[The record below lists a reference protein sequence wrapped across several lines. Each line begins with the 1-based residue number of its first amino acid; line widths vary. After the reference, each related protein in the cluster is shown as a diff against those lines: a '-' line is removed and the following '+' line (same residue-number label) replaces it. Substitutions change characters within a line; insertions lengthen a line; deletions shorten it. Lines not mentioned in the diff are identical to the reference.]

1 MPISGF
7 SFDNRFAI
15 PNLTG
20 VDLAM
25 TETTPIDLSV
35 IIVSFNTRDLLR
47 DCLQTL
53 LRHQGSLRLQTI
65 VVDNASEDGSAEML
79 EAEFP
84 EVLLIR
90 SPVNLGFGR
99 ANNLGFEQARG
110 RYLVLL
116 NSDAFIDE
124 QTLPQSVARMDAEPD
139 VGLAGGRLV
148 GRQGEWQPSARMFPS
163 LLNEFLTL
171 SGLSARWP
179 KSRLFGRMDRTW
191 ADPLAPAEVDWVPG
205 AYSIIRASVLE
216 QIGPFDQRFFLYFE
230 EVDLCRRIKA
240 AGYRVCYWPE
250 IRVLHIGGESSRTLK
265 RLTFSGVG
273 SQLTLWRMRS
283 QALYHR
289 KHRGLLGAWLSMQ
302 LESFWHRLR
311 RWRNRRA
318 ADAEERLAKAEES
331 AVIIQLWRQAWRET
345 ARGRISP
352 PQPW

>member
-1 MPISGF
+1 MIEPTQTDI
-7 SFDNRFAI
+7 
-15 PNLTG
+15 
-20 VDLAM
+20 
-25 TETTPIDLSV
+25 SV

-53 LRHQGSLRLQTI
+53 LRHQGGLRLQTI
-65 VVDNASEDGSAEML
+65 VVDNASEDGSAEMVA
-79 EAEFP
+79 AEFP

-99 ANNLGFEQARG
+99 ANNRGFEQARG
-110 RYLVLL
+110 RYVVLL

-124 QTLPQSVARMDAEPD
+124 DTLQHSVARMDAEPD
-139 VGLAGGRLV
+139 VGLASGRLV
-148 GRQGEWQPSARMFPS
+148 GREGEWQPSARMFPS

-179 KSRLFGRMDRTW
+179 KSRFFGRVDRTW
-191 ADPLAPAEVDWVPG
+191 ADPLAPADVDWVPG

-216 QIGPFDQRFFLYFE
+216 QIGHFDERFFLYFE

-240 AGYRVCYWPE
+240 AGYRIAYWPE
-250 IRVLHIGGESSRTLK
+250 IQVVHIGGESSRTIK
-265 RLTFSGVG
+265 RLTFSGFG

-289 KHRGLLGAWLSMQ
+289 KHQGLLGAWLSMQ
-302 LESFWHRLR
+302 LESLWHRLR
-311 RWRNRRA
+311 RWRNRIS
-318 ADAEERLAKAEES
+318 DSGERRAKAEES
-331 AVIIQLWRQAWRET
+331 AVIVKLWRQAWRET
-345 ARGRISP
+345 ERGRVSP